1 MAKAVAPVPVKGA
14 GAYTYILEC
23 NDGSLYTGYTVDL
36 AHRLAMHNAGKA
48 SKCTRAKLP
57 VKLVYFEEFAT
68 KEEAQSR
75 EWHIKHFTRAQK
87 LKLLETL
94 DEARLNV
101 ISSINQNIAQ
111 QIK

>member
-1 MAKAVAPVPVKGA
+1 MAC
-14 GAYTYILEC
+14 TYMLQC
-23 NDGSLYTGYTVDL
+23 SDDSLYTGYTTDL
-36 AHRLAMHNAGKA
+36 QHRVMVHSQGKA

-101 ISSINQNIAQ
+101 VSSINQNIAQ

>member
-1 MAKAVAPVPVKGA
+1 MAC
-14 GAYTYILEC
+14 TYMLQC
-23 NDGSLYTGYTVDL
+23 SDDSLYTGYTTDL
-36 AHRLAMHNAGKA
+36 QHRVMVHSQGKA

-75 EWHIKHFTRAQK
+75 ESHIKNFTRAQK

>member
-1 MAKAVAPVPVKGA
+1 MAC
-14 GAYTYILEC
+14 TYMLQC
-23 NDGSLYTGYTVDL
+23 SYDSLYTGYTTDL
-36 AHRLAMHNAGKA
+36 QHRVMVHSQGKA

>member
-1 MAKAVAPVPVKGA
+1 MAC
-14 GAYTYILEC
+14 TYMLQC
-23 NDGSLYTGYTVDL
+23 SNDSLYTGYTTDL
-36 AHRLAMHNAGKA
+36 QHRVMVHSQGKA

>member
-1 MAKAVAPVPVKGA
+1 MAC
-14 GAYTYILEC
+14 TYMLQC
-23 NDGSLYTGYTVDL
+23 SDDSLYTGYTTDL
-36 AHRLAMHNAGKA
+36 QHRVMVHSQGKA

-87 LKLLETL
+87 LKLLDTL

>member
-1 MAKAVAPVPVKGA
+1 MAC
-14 GAYTYILEC
+14 TYMLQC
-23 NDGSLYTGYTVDL
+23 SDDSLYTGYTTDL
-36 AHRLAMHNAGKA
+36 QHRVMVHSQGKA

-75 EWHIKHFTRAQK
+75 EWHIKHFTRDQK

-101 ISSINQNIAQ
+101 INSINQNIAQ

>member
-1 MAKAVAPVPVKGA
+1 MAC
-14 GAYTYILEC
+14 TYMLQC
-23 NDGSLYTGYTVDL
+23 SDDSLYTGYTTDL
-36 AHRLAMHNAGKA
+36 QHRVMVHSQGKA

-75 EWHIKHFTRAQK
+75 EWHIKHFSRAQK

>member
-1 MAKAVAPVPVKGA
+1 MAC
-14 GAYTYILEC
+14 TYMLQC
-23 NDGSLYTGYTVDL
+23 SDDSLYTGYTTDL
-36 AHRLAMHNAGKA
+36 QHRVMVHSQGKA

-75 EWHIKHFTRAQK
+75 EWHIKHLTIVQK

>member
-1 MAKAVAPVPVKGA
+1 MAC
-14 GAYTYILEC
+14 TYMLQC
-23 NDGSLYTGYTVDL
+23 SDDSLYTGYTTDL
-36 AHRLAMHNAGKA
+36 QHRVMVHSQGKA

-75 EWHIKHFTRAQK
+75 EWHIQHFTRAQK

>member
-1 MAKAVAPVPVKGA
+1 MAC
-14 GAYTYILEC
+14 TYMLQC
-23 NDGSLYTGYTVDL
+23 SDDSLYTGYTTDL
-36 AHRLAMHNAGKA
+36 QHRVMVHSQGKA

-75 EWHIKHFTRAQK
+75 EWHIKHLTRAQK

-94 DEARLNV
+94 DEARINV

-111 QIK
+111 QII

>member
-1 MAKAVAPVPVKGA
+1 MAC
-14 GAYTYILEC
+14 TYMLHC
-23 NDGSLYTGYTVDL
+23 SDDSLYTGYTTDL
-36 AHRLAMHNAGKA
+36 QHRVMVHSQGKA

>member
-1 MAKAVAPVPVKGA
+1 MAC
-14 GAYTYILEC
+14 TYMLQC
-23 NDGSLYTGYTVDL
+23 SDDSLYTGYTTDL
-36 AHRLAMHNAGKA
+36 QHRVMVHSQGKA

>member
-1 MAKAVAPVPVKGA
+1 MAC
-14 GAYTYILEC
+14 TYMLQC
-23 NDGSLYTGYTVDL
+23 SDDSLYTGYTTDL
-36 AHRLAMHNAGKA
+36 QHRVMVHSQGKA
-48 SKCTRAKLP
+48 SKCTRANLP

-75 EWHIKHFTRAQK
+75 EWHIKHLTRVQK
-87 LKLLETL
+87 LKLLDTL